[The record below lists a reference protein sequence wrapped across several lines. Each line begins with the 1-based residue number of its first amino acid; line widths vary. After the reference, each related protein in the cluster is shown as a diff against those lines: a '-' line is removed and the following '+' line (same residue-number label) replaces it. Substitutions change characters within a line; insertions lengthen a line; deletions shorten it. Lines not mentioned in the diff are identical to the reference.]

1 MSNDLPPGQHDQP
14 RTEQALRQ
22 KDSEQQQQSAADQIV
37 SADCRGT
44 ERDAQCLG
52 QQDPDRRT
60 RHRPERHVE
69 RAANTICDDIAIP
82 LTVPAEMN
90 IWHWQ

>member
-1 MSNDLPPGQHDQP
+1 MSNDLPPGQHGQP

-22 KDSEQQQQSAADQIV
+22 KYSEQQQQSAADQIV

-52 QQDPDRRT
+52 QQDPDRRA
-60 RHRPERHVE
+60 RRRPERHVE
-69 RAANTICDDIAIP
+69 RAANTICDDTAIP

>member
-1 MSNDLPPGQHDQP
+1 MSNDLPPGHHGQP

-60 RHRPERHVE
+60 RRRPERHVE
-69 RAANTICDDIAIP
+69 RAANTICDATAMP